1 MIKHI
6 SFLCEKKE
14 DFMIE
19 QNFKRTQEALAQLK
33 DCVNNLKLVLEAKK
47 DDNSQKETYESNM
60 QKIDTLKQALNT
72 ALDTIDKSV
81 QTINEVIE
89 DNGTSINSY

>member
-1 MIKHI
+1 
-6 SFLCEKKE
+6 
-14 DFMIE
+14 MIE

-33 DCVNNLKLVLEAKK
+33 DCVNDLRLVLEAKK

>member
-1 MIKHI
+1 
-6 SFLCEKKE
+6 
-14 DFMIE
+14 MIE
-19 QNFKRTQEALAQLK
+19 QNFKRTQEALTQLK
-33 DCVNNLKLVLEAKK
+33 DCVNDLRLVLEAKK